1 MKDKIRIAS
10 GQGFWG
16 DRFDAPIDQVRK
28 GPIDFLVMDYLA
40 EVTMSIMQKQ
50 KNRDPNKG
58 YARDFI
64 PLMKEIIPDIV
75 EKNIRV
81 ITNAG
86 GVNPFACRDAI
97 FGVARKIGIKELKV
111 GVVFGDDI
119 LDKIDDFLEQGVNLE
134 NMESGE
140 TLHKIRKCV
149 YSANVYFGARQI
161 VQALEEGAQ
170 IIVTGRVTDTGL
182 TLAPMVH
189 EFGWKWDDYDKLA
202 AGIIAG
208 HIIECGAQVSGGN
221 FQAGWKEVPD
231 LAHVGFPII
240 EAHPDGEF
248 VVTKHRNT
256 GGMVDLRTVKEQL
269 LYELGDPTE
278 YITPDVVADFTSIHL
293 KQESENRVI
302 VSGIKGK
309 PETEL
314 YKVSI
319 SYSDGWTCIA
329 QLTYAWPE
337 AVEKAKLAD
346 QIIRERIEYLGLKF
360 EEVHTEFL
368 GVDACHGPLSH
379 PIEDPNEVVL
389 QIGVR
394 GRIHTHLERFSRELI
409 PLVLGGPPTVTGFAS
424 GRPRPKE
431 VVAFWPA
438 LIPKKLVTPQMD
450 VAGL

>member
-293 KQESENRVI
+293 KQEGEDRVK